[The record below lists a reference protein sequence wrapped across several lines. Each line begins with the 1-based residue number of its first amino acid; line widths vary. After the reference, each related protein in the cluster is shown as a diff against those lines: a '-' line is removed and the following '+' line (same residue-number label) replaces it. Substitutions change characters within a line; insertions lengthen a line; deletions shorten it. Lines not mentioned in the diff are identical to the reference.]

1 MRIAASIVAGNLCA
15 GYAGSREVI
24 VKRTEDTSFA
34 AGIGFAFAA
43 FGLWGLLPLYWYM
56 LRETASLEVA
66 MHRIVWSCLL
76 AWVILFMRGRAG
88 ALPRK
93 MFRRELLPSFF
104 SAGLLLAVNWF
115 TYVAAIATGRTL
127 DASLGYY
134 INPLVSILLGML
146 FLGEKLSRLQWAAL
160 VSATLGV
167 LYLALQHGAAPWISL
182 ILAFSFGLYGLLKKR
197 RPAVRAV
204 EGMAGELAFIAPPA
218 LAILVFR
225 GFGTSPSFGSSG
237 LLIGLLLMGAGA
249 ATLLPLLLF
258 SAAARRIPLS
268 NVGFIQYLAPTLML
282 LIGVFVFGEPFEAA
296 RLPGFLL
303 VWFALALYTLST
315 VMRSMAAPVVAEPG
329 IEFPNEPN
337 PVAANKNG
345 ATTTEDGEI

>member
-1 MRIAASIVAGNLCA
+1 PIVQRIFVRVML
-15 GYAGSREVI
+15 EVYEVC
-24 VKRTEDTSFA
+24 VKLKSDTSFVS
-34 AGIGFAFAA
+34 GIACAFAA
-43 FGLWGLLPLYWYM
+43 FGMWGLLPLYWYM
-56 LRETASLEVA
+56 LRNTASLEVA

-76 AWVILFMRGRAG
+76 AWVILFLRGRAG
-88 ALPRK
+88 ALPRQ
-93 MFRRELLPSFF
+93 MFRRELLPSFLI
-104 SAGLLLAVNWF
+104 AGMLLAVNWF

-134 INPLVSILLGML
+134 INPLVSILLGMV

-160 VSATLGV
+160 ISATLGV
-167 LYLALQHGAAPWISL
+167 LYLTVQHGAAPWISL

-218 LAILVFR
+218 LTILVFR
-225 GFGTSPSFGSSG
+225 GMSGSPSFGSSG
-237 LLIGLLLMGAGA
+237 LLVGLLLMGAGV

-258 SAAARRIPLS
+258 SAATRRIPLS

-282 LIGVFVFGEPFEAA
+282 LIGVFVFGEPFEAT

-315 VMRSMAAPVVAEPG
+315 VMRSMAAPAVTEPG
-329 IEFPNEPN
+329 IGFPDETAA
-337 PVAANKNG
+337 VAVNKDQ
-345 ATTTEDGEI
+345 DGGK

>member
-1 MRIAASIVAGNLCA
+1 MSKAGLPNVAPILRA
-15 GYAGSREVI
+15 GYAGRCEVS
-24 VKRTEDTSFA
+24 VKRSNDTSFV
-34 AGIGFAFAA
+34 AGIGFALAA
-43 FGLWGLLPLYWYM
+43 FGIWGLLPLYWYM
-56 LRETASLEVA
+56 LRGTASLEVA

-76 AWVILFMRGRAG
+76 AWVILFLRGRAG
-88 ALPRK
+88 ALPRQ
-93 MFRRELLPSFF
+93 MFRREMLPSFLI
-104 SAGLLLAVNWF
+104 AGVLLAVNWF

-160 VSATLGV
+160 ISATLGV
-167 LYLALQHGAAPWISL
+167 LYLTIQHGAAPWVSL

-225 GFGTSPSFGSSG
+225 SLSGSPSFGASG
-237 LLIGLLLMGAGA
+237 LLVSLLLMGAGV

-258 SAAARRIPLS
+258 SAATRRIPLS
-268 NVGFIQYLAPTLML
+268 SVGFIQYLAPTLML
-282 LIGVFVFGEPFEAA
+282 LIGVFVFGEPFEAT

-315 VMRSMAAPVVAEPG
+315 VMRSMAAPVVTEPG
-329 IEFPNEPN
+329 IDLPEGNAPLGLETHQDE
-337 PVAANKNG
+337 AR
-345 ATTTEDGEI
+345 

>member
-1 MRIAASIVAGNLCA
+1 M
-15 GYAGSREVI
+15 
-24 VKRTEDTSFA
+24 

-43 FGLWGLLPLYWYM
+43 FGIWGLLPLYWYM

-76 AWVILFMRGRAG
+76 AWVILFLRGRAG
-88 ALPRK
+88 ALPRQ
-93 MFRRELLPSFF
+93 MFRRELLPSFLI
-104 SAGLLLAVNWF
+104 AGLLLAVNWF

-160 VSATLGV
+160 VSAALGV
-167 LYLALQHGAAPWISL
+167 LYLTMQHGAAPWVSL
-182 ILAFSFGLYGLLKKR
+182 ILAFSFGLYGLLKKK

-225 GFGTSPSFGSSG
+225 GLGGLGGSPSFGSSG
-237 LLIGLLLMGAGA
+237 IVVGLLLMGAGA

-258 SAAARRIPLS
+258 SAATRRIPLS

-315 VMRSMAAPVVAEPG
+315 VMRSMAAPVVTEPG
-329 IEFPNEPN
+329 IDFPDEPAL
-337 PVAANKNG
+337 VVSDRNK
-345 ATTTEDGEI
+345 DGEI